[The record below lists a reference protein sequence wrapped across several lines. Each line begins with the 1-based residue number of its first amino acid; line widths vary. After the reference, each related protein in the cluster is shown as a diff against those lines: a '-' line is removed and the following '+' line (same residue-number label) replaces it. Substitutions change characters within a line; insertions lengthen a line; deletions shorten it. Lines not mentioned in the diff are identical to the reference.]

1 MMEFVLLFPCGTG
14 ANAPMR
20 LIRDCRSFMVHRQS
34 FTWRTPHGS
43 LPSVSFL
50 HKLAVLAGQQEQRA
64 TGARHI
70 QS

>member
-14 ANAPMR
+14 ANAPFLR
-20 LIRDCRSFMVHRQS
+20 IRDCRSFMVHRQS
-34 FTWRTPHGS
+34 FTWRTPQGS

-50 HKLAVLAGQQEQRA
+50 HKLAVLAGQKEQRA